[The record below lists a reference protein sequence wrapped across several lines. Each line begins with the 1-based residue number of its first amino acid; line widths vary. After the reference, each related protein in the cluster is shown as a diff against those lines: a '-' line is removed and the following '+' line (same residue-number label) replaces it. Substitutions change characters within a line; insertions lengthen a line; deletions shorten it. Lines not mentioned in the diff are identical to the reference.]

1 MTITCQPATVHTHT
15 RHKATSWAPRKKRV
29 QRPRCSTATGQRGSG
44 APPPPG
50 GPWSPASPQGHSPG
64 SSAHSPSHSHKIPCL
79 PSRCASAP
87 PGVSWGTCGAGPS
100 SARLPA
106 CNRNEGIE
114 RRRNSLPWL
123 PARHLLRAWANLVL
137 SLRSHSTPTSA
148 PHPNYRELNRSS
160 RQFLTFRV

>member
-1 MTITCQPATVHTHT
+1 MGTKGKLGANP
-15 RHKATSWAPRKKRV
+15 PY
-29 QRPRCSTATGQRGSG
+29 STATGQRGSG
-44 APPPPG
+44 APLPPG
-50 GPWSPASPQGHSPG
+50 GPWSPGSPQGHSPG

-100 SARLPA
+100 SARLLA
-106 CNRNEGIE
+106 CMRNQSME

-123 PARHLLRAWANLVL
+123 PAGHLLGAWANLVL
-137 SLRSHSTPTSA
+137 SLLSHSTPTSA

>member
-1 MTITCQPATVHTHT
+1 MLQECPPMTITCQPATVHTHT

-44 APPPPG
+44 VPPPPG
-50 GPWSPASPQGHSPG
+50 GTWSPGSAQGHSPG
-64 SSAHSPSHSHKIPCL
+64 SSTHSPSHSHKIPCL

-100 SARLPA
+100 SARLLA
-106 CNRNEGIE
+106 CTRNQSRE

-123 PARHLLRAWANLVL
+123 PARHLLGAWANLVL
-137 SLRSHSTPTSA
+137 SLLSHSLPTSA
-148 PHPNYRELNRSS
+148 PP
-160 RQFLTFRV
+160 